1 MRTAIICGALVV
13 LASCGGNGPDIE
25 TTQDNV
31 CDQIAEVAC
40 FDMYRCC
47 SEGEIERA
55 LGVSDPR
62 SEVDCQSDL
71 RTRCKRV
78 IADLDF
84 SIKNKHVK
92 FDAKVMNGC
101 LKEFVAPEN
110 TCVTVEAMKPWAAAC
125 MTSAWTGTVAAG
137 GGCDFSYECATDNFC
152 ATNRT
157 CIALPTENM
166 PCSAQGCASGLFC
179 DTAAVGGAVC
189 RALLGSGVACTS
201 TPQCQKG
208 LFCDTGAPVG
218 TRTCTPLHAS
228 GETCGGN
235 FACTS
240 TLCLTGTCS
249 VTGFSCLNDA
259 TCGGR
264 CSNDTTISCT
274 TDSTCGGTGTCS
286 IGGTLCTSAAQCT
299 GAGNMC
305 VFPNKCNLNKCMGN
319 VCADA
324 HLTIDYCTSALTD
337 LPVLGTGQ
345 IVVGGN
351 GG

>member
-1 MRTAIICGALVV
+1 MRTAIACGALVV
-13 LASCGGNGPDIE
+13 LVSCGGNGPDVD

-40 FDMYRCC
+40 FDMYQCC
-47 SEGEIERA
+47 SEGEIERT

-62 SEVDCQSDL
+62 TQPECQSDL
-71 RTRCKRV
+71 ATRCKRV

-84 SIKNKHVK
+84 SIKDRHVK
-92 FDAKVMNGC
+92 FDAKAMNDC

-137 GGCDFSYECATDNFC
+137 SACDFSYECATDNFC
-152 ATNRT
+152 AANRMCT
-157 CIALPTENM
+157 ALPTESM

-179 DTAAVGGAVC
+179 DTAAVGGPVC

-201 TPQCQKG
+201 ASQCQKG
-208 LFCDTGAPVG
+208 LFCDTSAPVG
-218 TRTCTPLHAS
+218 MRNCTAPHAN
-228 GETCGGN
+228 GETCDGN

-249 VTGFSCLNDA
+249 VTGFSCLTDSS
-259 TCGGR
+259 CEGR
-264 CSNDTTISCT
+264 CSNSNVLCT
-274 TDSTCGGTGTCS
+274 ADNQCGTGTCS
-286 IGGTLCTSAAQCT
+286 IGGTTCTLPTDCV

-305 VFPNKCNLNKCMGN
+305 VFPNKCNLGKCMGN
-319 VCADA
+319 VCADP

-345 IVVGGN
+345 IVVGG
-351 GG
+351 G

>member
-1 MRTAIICGALVV
+1 MRTAIACGALVV
-13 LASCGGNGPDIE
+13 LASCGGNGPDID

-40 FDMYRCC
+40 FDMYQCC
-47 SEGEIERA
+47 SEGEIERN

-62 SEVDCQSDL
+62 TQAECQSDL
-71 RTRCKRV
+71 ATRCKRV

-92 FDAKVMNGC
+92 FDAKVMNDC

-137 GGCDFSYECATDNFC
+137 SGCDFNYECATNNFC
-152 ATNRT
+152 AANRLCT
-157 CIALPTENM
+157 ALPTESM

-179 DTAAVGGAVC
+179 DTAAVGGPVC

-201 TPQCQKG
+201 TNQCQKG
-208 LFCDTGAPVG
+208 LFCDTSAPVG
-218 TRTCTPLHAS
+218 MRTCTALHAN
-228 GETCGGN
+228 GETCIGN

-249 VTGFSCLNDA
+249 VTGFSCLTDSA
-259 TCGGR
+259 CGGR
-264 CSNDTTISCT
+264 CSNNANIACT
-274 TDSTCGGTGTCS
+274 VDSTCGAGTCS
-286 IGGTLCTSAAQCT
+286 IGGTSCTLPTDCT
-299 GAGNMC
+299 MPGSMC
-305 VFPNKCNLNKCMGN
+305 VFPNKCNLGKCMGN
-319 VCADA
+319 VCADP

-337 LPVLGTGQ
+337 LPVLGAGQ
-345 IVVGGN
+345 IVVGGGN
-351 GG
+351 

>member
-1 MRTAIICGALVV
+1 MRTAIACGAFVV
-13 LASCGGNGPDIE
+13 LTSCGGTGPEID

-31 CDQIAEVAC
+31 CDQIARVAC
-40 FDMYRCC
+40 FDMYQCC
-47 SEGEIERA
+47 SEGEIERT

-62 SEVDCQSDL
+62 SEAECQSDL

-92 FDAKVMNGC
+92 FDSKVMNAC
-101 LKEFVAPEN
+101 LQEFVAPEN

-137 GGCDFSYECATDNFC
+137 STCDFNYECVTNNFC
-152 ATNRT
+152 NTNRMCT
-157 CIALPTENM
+157 ALATEGM
-166 PCSAQGCASGLFC
+166 PCSALGCASGLFC

-189 RALLGSGVACTS
+189 HPLLGSGVACTS
-201 TPQCQKG
+201 TTQCQKG
-208 LFCDTGAPVG
+208 LFCDTAAPVG
-218 TRTCTPLHAS
+218 LRNCTPLRNN
-228 GETCGGN
+228 GETCS
-235 FACTS
+235 ASS
-240 TLCLTGTCS
+240 TCMSTVCLTGTCS
-249 VTGFSCLNDA
+249 VTGSSCLTDA
-259 TCGGR
+259 SCGGR
-264 CSNDTTISCT
+264 CSNIPTMSCT
-274 TDSTCGGTGTCS
+274 VDSNCGPGTCS
-286 IGGTLCTSAAQCT
+286 MTGAPCTLPTDCT

-305 VFPNKCNLNKCMGN
+305 VFPNKCNFNKCMGN

-324 HLTIDYCTSALTD
+324 HLTIDYCTGALSD

>member
-1 MRTAIICGALVV
+1 MRTAIACGVLVV
-13 LASCGGNGPDIE
+13 LAGCGNNGPDID

-40 FDMYRCC
+40 FDMYQCC

-55 LGVSDPR
+55 LMVSDPR
-62 SEVDCQSDL
+62 TEPDCQSDL

-84 SIKNKHVK
+84 SIKDKHVK
-92 FDAKVMNGC
+92 FDSKVMNNC
-101 LKEFVAPEN
+101 LKQFVAPEN

-137 GGCDFSYECATDNFC
+137 GGCDFSYECATDSFC
-152 ATNRT
+152 ASDRACT
-157 CIALPTENM
+157 ALPTESM
-166 PCSAQGCASGLFC
+166 PCSVQGCASGLFC
-179 DTAAVGGAVC
+179 DTAAVGGPVC
-189 RALLGSGVACTS
+189 RTLLGSGVACVSTS
-201 TPQCQKG
+201 QCQKG

-218 TRTCTPLHAS
+218 MRTCTALHAN
-228 GETCGGN
+228 GETCSGS

-249 VTGFSCLNDA
+249 VTGFSCFADA
-259 TCGGR
+259 SCEGR
-264 CSNDTTISCT
+264 CSNSNTLCT
-274 TDSTCGGTGTCS
+274 ADNQCGQGTCS
-286 IGGTLCTSAAQCT
+286 IGGTPCTLPTDCV

-305 VFPNKCNLNKCMGN
+305 VLPNKCNLGKCMGN
-319 VCADA
+319 VCADQ
-324 HLTIDYCTSALTD
+324 HLTIDYCTSTLTD